1 MVQKTHAKERK
12 KESVHH
18 KINSPVSI
26 FILVGFFPRAH
37 DFHPFL
43 NFRSKHCNF
52 DLLVT
57 PYESALNRNY
67 NDMNCLCVSLRWF
80 FFLLGLINQLFL
92 WLLSLV
98 SVSLP
103 AVDACSFYAS
113 LLFEHTQT
121 ATWNLISDYFT
132 RACLFNNPLAA
143 SKRKSFAIHKIDDLS
158 IFSIN
163 LSSLDYFLHCWQ

>member
-1 MVQKTHAKERK
+1 MVQETHAKERK

-80 FFLLGLINQLFL
+80 FFLLGLINQLFYDSCL
-92 WLLSLV
+92 WFLFHSRQWMPVVFTPPSCLNTHKLPLGIWYQIISLV
-98 SVSLP
+98 RVCSTILWQRARENRLP
-103 AVDACSFYAS
+103 DTKS
-113 LLFEHTQT
+113 T
-121 ATWNLISDYFT
+121 I
-132 RACLFNNPLAA
+132 CLFSA
-143 SKRKSFAIHKIDDLS
+143 SIWVH
-158 IFSIN
+158 
-163 LSSLDYFLHCWQ
+163 